1 MMRALAYILTLGR
14 DQLKW
19 VGPLATLNA
28 NYIKESLKDVY
39 ELPIGGV
46 CKHEFVYD
54 GLKDKSTGVTTLDV
68 AKRLLDYG
76 FHAPTIYFPLLFHE
90 ALMVEPTENESKQ
103 TLDEFIR
110 IMRVIAQE
118 AKDDP
123 EMVKTAPHNTP
134 VRRLDDTQAALH
146 PIVTWRELV
155 ADQQGCL

>member
-1 MMRALAYILTLGR
+1 MSC
-14 DQLKW
+14 
-19 VGPLATLNA
+19 PL
-28 NYIKESLKDVY
+28 
-39 ELPIGGV
+39 
-46 CKHEFVYD
+46 
-54 GLKDKSTGVTTLDV
+54 V
-68 AKRLLDYG
+68 A
-76 FHAPTIYFPLLFHE
+76 FASMSSTIYFPLLFHE

-155 ADQQGCL
+155 AENQ

>member
-1 MMRALAYILTLGR
+1 MGKT
-14 DQLKW
+14 
-19 VGPLATLNA
+19 
-28 NYIKESLKDVY
+28 
-39 ELPIGGV
+39 
-46 CKHEFVYD
+46 KHEFVYD

-155 ADQQGCL
+155 ADAK

>member
-1 MMRALAYILTLGR
+1 MLGR
-14 DQLKW
+14 QHVVDTADGGIVRGRLHLF
-19 VGPLATLNA
+19 GIILGLLSYLAHHSDETVDGLLRLVLRRLNHQA
-28 NYIKESLKDVY
+28 LVEKKGEIDG
-39 ELPIGGV
+39 GGV
-46 CKHEFVYD
+46 
-54 GLKDKSTGVTTLDV
+54 V
-68 AKRLLDYG
+68 A
-76 FHAPTIYFPLLFHE
+76 
-90 ALMVEPTENESKQ
+90 VVKQ

-155 ADQQGCL
+155 ADNQ